1 MYRLCCLA
9 LLATCFSCAPAA
21 PPLDVRPAFYCW
33 EAEPSYQNDAV
44 PDSLQASRLYL
55 RLFDVAW
62 DPVRQKPYPA
72 GPFQSSWRWGK
83 TAEPVPVVFIT
94 NETLQHLDSAG
105 CADLAQRMSRKI
117 EARLLRLASM
127 ERDVY
132 YWELLEDPE
141 QDTLYNATQRL
152 IDTAARRS
160 DAWMSRIREL
170 QIDCDW
176 TAGTRD
182 RFFYL
187 LTELQRLHPQYALS
201 CTIRL
206 HQFRQPDQTG
216 VPPVAR
222 GMLMC
227 YNVGDLKDPASTNSI
242 FNYSEAS
249 KYLQNKKPYP
259 LPLDLALPAFRWG
272 VLFHLGQFQ
281 CLVPEE
287 VWDEQKDQF
296 QALGKNMYRAKTD
309 FTLNGHY
316 VREGDL
322 LRLEE
327 PSQEEL
333 LAVIGLL
340 RRQITAQ
347 PLHLA
352 FFHVGSTLCSYE
364 NIPRLQ
370 ALVRAF
376 R

>member
-9 LLATCFSCAPAA
+9 LLATCFSCAPAS

-62 DPVRQKPYPA
+62 DPERQKPYPA
-72 GPFQSSWRWGK
+72 GPFISSWRWGQI
-83 TAEPVPVVFIT
+83 AELVPVIFIT

-105 CADLAQRMSRKI
+105 CADLAQRMARKI

-132 YWELLEDPE
+132 YWEILENPE

-160 DAWMSRIREL
+160 DEWMSRIREL

-182 RFFYL
+182 RFFFL
-187 LTELQRLHPQYALS
+187 LRELQRLHPQYTLS

-206 HQFRQPDQTG
+206 HQYRHPDKTG

-227 YNVGDLKDPASTNSI
+227 YNLGDLKDPAAVNSI
-242 FNYSEAS
+242 FTYAEALP
-249 KYLQNKKPYP
+249 YFENKTPYP
-259 LPLDLALPAFRWG
+259 LPLDVALPSFRWG
-272 VLFHLGQFQ
+272 VLFRLGQFQ
-281 CLVPEE
+281 FIVSEE
-287 VWDEQKDQF
+287 DWETHKDQF
-296 QALGKNMYRAKTD
+296 QAQGKNLYRAKAD
-309 FTLNGHY
+309 FTLNHHY
-316 VREGDL
+316 IREGDL

-333 LAVIGLL
+333 LRLIALL
-340 RRQITAQ
+340 RRQTLAQ
-347 PLHLA
+347 PLHVA
-352 FFHVGSTLCSYE
+352 FFHLGSTLCSYE